1 MPVHSSYTIQWGSTG
16 RSLLFMARDDSGGGV
31 VGLRPSSP
39 GAKAAFVRENE
50 PAVALPLHSL
60 TEVDAQL
67 MPGAYRLDLPAGVVA
82 AGSPHVMVWIGFDEA
97 WVAPVDIELVAYD
110 PSDQACIGIHQL
122 QDHKRH
128 EFLRRALPNLTEME
142 FEAGMNHEKKLADF
156 LAERGES

>member
-16 RSLLFMARDDSGGGV
+16 RSLLFIARDDSGQGV
-31 VGLRPSSP
+31 SGLRASSP
-39 GAKAAFVRENE
+39 GAKAAYVRENE
-50 PAVALPLHSL
+50 AAVALPLHSL
-60 TEVDAQL
+60 TEVDPEL
-67 MPGAYRLDLPAGVVA
+67 VPGVYRLDLPAGVVA

-97 WVAPVDIELVAYD
+97 RVVPVDIELVAYD
-110 PSDQACIGIHQL
+110 PTDPACIGMGQL

-142 FEAGMNHEKKLADF
+142 FEAGMNREKKLSDF